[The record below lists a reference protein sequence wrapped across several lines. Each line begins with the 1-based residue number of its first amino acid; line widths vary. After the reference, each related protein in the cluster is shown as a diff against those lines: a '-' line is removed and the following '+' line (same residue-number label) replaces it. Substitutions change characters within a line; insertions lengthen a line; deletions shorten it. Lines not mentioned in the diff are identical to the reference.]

1 MSMLLDGAAC
11 YKDCNVSVEFQNR
24 IASWGCIVIV
34 LHKIKQPR
42 KKKQNEIMKYSI
54 ICSTKPKQGIV
65 LVPSSFDSIPLCYY
79 KVISS

>member
-42 KKKQNEIMKYSI
+42 KKKNRMKLWNI
-54 ICSTKPKQGIV
+54 RN
-65 LVPSSFDSIPLCYY
+65 IPLF
-79 KVISS
+79 VVQSLNEE